1 MTPDIDDLRA
11 LGNEHRFALDQD
23 GNRRVLISNDAEEG
37 PRAFAERRDPVYGG
51 AEMPLP
57 DLFSL
62 DGRVA
67 IVTGSS
73 SGLGVGFATT
83 LAQAG
88 AAVVLA
94 ARRVD
99 RVEKLA
105 AELTEAGHR
114 AVAVAT
120 DIADQD
126 DCRRVV
132 QAAVAEFGR
141 LDVLVNNAG
150 IGAIV
155 PAHRQ
160 DAAEFREILAVN
172 IAGTHWMSLA
182 AADAM
187 QYGGAIVNISSVLAL
202 STASSPQAAYA
213 ASKAAI
219 LALTRDL
226 AQEWTGRRGIR
237 VNAVVPGFFATE
249 MTSDHVDA
257 GHFDALLDRIPA
269 GRLGEPGDLSGALLY
284 LASAA
289 SSYVTGQTVVVD
301 GGFVI
306 T

>member
-1 MTPDIDDLRA
+1 MTDL
-11 LGNEHRFALDQD
+11 D
-23 GNRRVLISNDAEEG
+23 S
-37 PRAFAERRDPVYGG
+37 
-51 AEMPLP
+51 
-57 DLFSL
+57 LFRL

-67 IVTGSS
+67 VVTGTS
-73 SGLGVGFATT
+73 SGLGIT
-83 LAQAG
+83 LATALAEAG

-94 ARRVD
+94 ARRID

-105 AELTEAGHR
+105 AELTERGHR
-114 AVAVAT
+114 AIAVPT
-120 DIADQD
+120 DIADQAS
-126 DCRRVV
+126 CGHLAE
-132 QAAVAEFGR
+132 AAVREFGR
-141 LDVLVNNAG
+141 FDVLVNNAG

-160 DAAEFREILAVN
+160 DPAQFREILDVN
-172 IAGTHWMSLA
+172 VAGTHWMSLA

-187 QYGGAIVNISSVLAL
+187 TDGGAIINLSSVLAL

-237 VNAVVPGFFATE
+237 VNAIVPGFVPTE
-249 MTSDHVDA
+249 FTADHVEA
-257 GHFDALLDRIPA
+257 GHFDVLLDRIPA
-269 GRLGEPGDLSGALLY
+269 GRLGKADDLVGALLY
-284 LASAA
+284 LASDA
-289 SSYVTGQTVVVD
+289 SSYVTGQTIVVD